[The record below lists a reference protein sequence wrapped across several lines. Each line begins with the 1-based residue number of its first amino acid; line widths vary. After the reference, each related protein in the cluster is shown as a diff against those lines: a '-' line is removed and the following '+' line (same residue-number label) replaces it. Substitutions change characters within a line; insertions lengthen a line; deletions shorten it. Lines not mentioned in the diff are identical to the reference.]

1 MLKFLPQEVRN
12 ELTSAIFKSHFED
25 VKSILEQNAI
35 DVNSFVDD
43 KEYDPL
49 LMEALRAY
57 SYQEEKSQEALIH
70 YLLKQGAD
78 VNRKNKA
85 GYNCLHMAINNK
97 KLLPMLEL
105 FLQFRGDVNEP
116 DNKGATVTYWAIQ
129 SFPVQESDLE
139 RAKHLK
145 IVDHILSLG
154 GNLDQPNNF
163 GVTPREWLKHKTAD
177 LKSLVEKYDEL
188 KPAYTPSS
196 VMQPKFP
203 SNLKYPEVARTIWKT
218 LVPPRG
224 QASSVQGELLRAIEK
239 LRDEAQR
246 NGNINYNKSH
256 KKLAG
261 FIRATLAA
269 SGIWDAQTITKLK
282 KETKKFEFAT
292 KPYLEDDTYDFLTD
306 LACEFFIAKPTSI
319 AHQPDPQITC

>member
-1 MLKFLPQEVRN
+1 MLKILPQEVKS
-12 ELTSAIFKSHFED
+12 ELTRAIFKNTFEE
-25 VKSILEQNAI
+25 VKRILEQNAI

-43 KEYDPL
+43 KDYDPL
-49 LMEALRAY
+49 IMEALRAY
-57 SYQEEKSQEALIH
+57 SYKEEKSQEALID
-70 YLLKQGAD
+70 YLVKQGAD

-85 GYNCLHMAINNK
+85 GYNCLHIAINNR

-105 FLQFRGDVNEP
+105 FLQFTGDVNEP

-129 SFPVQESDLE
+129 SFPANGSDLE
-139 RAKHLK
+139 KAEHLK
-145 IVDHILSLG
+145 IADHILSLG
-154 GNLDQPNNF
+154 GNMDQPNSF
-163 GVTPREWLKHKTAD
+163 GVTPRDWLKHKTAD

-196 VMQPKFP
+196 VVQPKFP

-239 LRDEAQR
+239 LKDEAQR
-246 NGNINYNKSH
+246 NGNINYSKSH

-261 FIRATLAA
+261 FIQATLAT
-269 SGIWDAQTITKLK
+269 SGIWDSRTIAKLK
-282 KETKKFEFAT
+282 KETKKLEFAAR
-292 KPYLEDDTYDFLTD
+292 PYLEDDIYDFLTD
-306 LACEFFIAKPTSI
+306 LACEFFIANPTSI
-319 AHQPDPQITC
+319 AHQLDPQITC